1 MDVDRCRHAG
11 SSEVVDKRR
20 RGQIGVGILMD
31 QWARLRSDWARWA
44 AAQVATWPD
53 GDGPRDHGAI
63 RTMLAA
69 VLAGRDAGLPFT

>member
-1 MDVDRCRHAG
+1 
-11 SSEVVDKRR
+11 
-20 RGQIGVGILMD
+20 MD

-53 GDGPRDHGAI
+53 GDGPRDQEAI